1 MPPHPEF
8 EEAFAMTKL
17 LLLAAAATL
26 MLSGSASAQDKA
38 PASELKPT
46 LNCHPPSNGAPAWDS
61 QDVGKSAILPSAGG
75 DTSSAAP
82 TVQRHGL
89 PVEVRADCPPES
101 TDPDAGK
108 PKD

>member
-1 MPPHPEF
+1 
-8 EEAFAMTKL
+8 MTKFFM
-17 LLLAAAATL
+17 LAAAAAL
-26 MLSGSASAQDKA
+26 MLSGSASAQDKT

-75 DTSSAAP
+75 DTTTGAAP

-89 PVEVRADCPPES
+89 SVEVRSDCPPES
-101 TDPDAGK
+101 NVPFAGK
-108 PKD
+108 PNR